1 MNFEVEEVSPVL
13 RRISFDVPAKQ
24 INQLLNDAY
33 RTLGKQVRL
42 KGFRPGKVPRKVL
55 EQMPRFRGAAHEDI
69 LRKLHDQSV
78 QALFEE
84 SELHILALAKSEPGK
99 IAKGK
104 NFNLILEV
112 EILPEIEL
120 EGLEEIEVP
129 FEKVEIS
136 DDNVQAMLEQEREK
150 MSTLESV
157 EDREA
162 EEGDRLQVDY
172 SIQTDEAD
180 PQEISNFVM
189 WLGREQLP
197 TEVEEA
203 LTGKKVGD
211 VVEVTV
217 EEEADEEEGTEASTS
232 HYKVT
237 ITEIQAKVLPE
248 NDDEMAKDADYDD
261 LESMKNALRENLE
274 NAESTRSEH
283 RGHEKM
289 LDALIEKFDP
299 TIPPTYLENHIDQKA
314 EGMVRQLRQM
324 TNNQIDFDP
333 ANFRENM
340 REEATR
346 EVQIAILIQQVHR
359 TEEFEIADE
368 EVDAELEKIATS
380 QGRSVAY
387 LKSLYGE
394 RELDALRGE
403 LKQRK
408 AIDFLWSKV
417 KHNEETLTKEDRDKR
432 IEDERA
438 AEMAAAEEQHS
449 HDHEHTHDHNCDH
462 DHDHS
467 HDHGHDH

>member
-1 MNFEVEEVSPVL
+1 
-13 RRISFDVPAKQ
+13 
-24 INQLLNDAY
+24 
-33 RTLGKQVRL
+33 
-42 KGFRPGKVPRKVL
+42 
-55 EQMPRFRGAAHEDI
+55 
-69 LRKLHDQSV
+69 
-78 QALFEE
+78 
-84 SELHILALAKSEPGK
+84 
-99 IAKGK
+99 
-104 NFNLILEV
+104 
-112 EILPEIEL
+112 
-120 EGLEEIEVP
+120 
-129 FEKVEIS
+129 
-136 DDNVQAMLEQEREK
+136 MLEQEREK

-157 EDREA
+157 EDRAA

-172 SIQTDEAD
+172 SIKTDEAD

-237 ITEIQAKVLPE
+237 ITEIQTKVLPE
-248 NDDEMAKDADYDD
+248 IDDEMAKDADYDD
-261 LESMKNALRENLE
+261 LASMKNALRENLE

-438 AEMAAAEEQHS
+438 AEMAAAEEEHS

-462 DHDHS
+462 DHDH
-467 HDHGHDH
+467 GHDH